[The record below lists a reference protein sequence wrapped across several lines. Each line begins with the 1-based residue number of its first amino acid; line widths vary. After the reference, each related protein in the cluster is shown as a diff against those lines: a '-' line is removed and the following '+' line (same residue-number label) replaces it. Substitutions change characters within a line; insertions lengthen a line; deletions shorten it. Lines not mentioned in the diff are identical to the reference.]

1 MEVFTLALVMFI
13 VVLSTTWGI
22 GRPEDKQNQK
32 VTMTLNKPGL
42 IRCVDLIM
50 GYSHIPRN
58 QRNFDAVQSQIILSR
73 KEYRNTLGK
82 VSLTEFENR
91 ATVRTEATRVTVNF
105 TDPVIQAII
114 QLVYENRKLNYHQRE
129 LLRTNGIPVNSQCF

>member
-1 MEVFTLALVMFI
+1 
-13 VVLSTTWGI
+13 
-22 GRPEDKQNQK
+22 
-32 VTMTLNKPGL
+32 MTLNKPGL

-114 QLVYENRKLNYHQRE
+114 QLVYENRRINDGQRD
-129 LLRTNGIPVNSQCF
+129 LLRRNNIIVN